1 MEKIEGPRRLVRPES
16 DRKILGVCGGI
27 GQYFQVDST
36 VIRLV
41 WVIVSVFGGVFPGL
55 ILYFVAGLIIPNENE

>member
-27 GQYFQVDST
+27 GRYFNVDST
-36 VIRLV
+36 VVRLT
-41 WVIVSVFGGVFPGL
+41 WVVLTMFGGIFPGV
-55 ILYFVAGLIIPNENE
+55 ILYFIAGLIIPDESE